1 MKVQGAIEA
10 KLAEAFRPQ
19 QLRVENESHR
29 HSVPPDSETHFKV
42 TLVSPEFEGLSR
54 VQRHQRVYRV
64 LAQEMAGPVH
74 ALALHLYTPQEWA
87 ASGEAAPASPG
98 CMGGSV
104 RDPLMASRQD
114 DEGATQ

>member
-1 MKVQGAIEA
+1 MKVQDAIEA

-42 TLVSPEFEGLSR
+42 TLVSPDFEGLSR
-54 VQRHQRVYRV
+54 VQRHQQVYRV
-64 LAQEMAGPVH
+64 LAQEVAGPVH
-74 ALALHLYTPQEWA
+74 ALALHLYTPQEWE
-87 ASGEAAPASPG
+87 ASGGAAPVSPG
-98 CMGGSV
+98 CMGGSL

-114 DEGATQ
+114 EKGANQ